1 MKRRFPL
8 VRHPVPSLRVAG
20 ESHYFYKLFLKMRQN
35 YTKCC
40 DKEMTIHTHFKG
52 MENIKGDYVN
62 MFFNFQIS
70 IGIKYQWSP
79 LLAVT
84 LVSSTVGEV
93 KVGLLSKAPAL
104 HVKLQLST
112 HQKCKY
118 IRTMQLY

>member
-1 MKRRFPL
+1 
-8 VRHPVPSLRVAG
+8 
-20 ESHYFYKLFLKMRQN
+20 MRQN

-40 DKEMTIHTHFKG
+40 DKEMTTHTHFKG

-62 MFFNFQIS
+62 MFFNFQIL